1 MSKERTK
8 RLVITAMFIAI
19 TYIFTVFV
27 NIRLPFGGNGGLIH
41 LGNVPLFLAAILYGK
56 RVGAVAD
63 GEEAAAFLSVVC
75 MCRGT
80 CAFYQ
85 GGRLLSGGI
94 DSVREPY
101 RSTGIHSG

>member
-56 RVGAVAD
+56 RVGAVA
-63 GEEAAAFLSVVC
+63 
-75 MCRGT
+75 
-80 CAFYQ
+80 
-85 GGRLLSGGI
+85 GGVGMALFDLLSGWTAWAPFTLVVVAAMGYC
-94 DSVREPY
+94 VGAVMEK
-101 RSTGIHSG
+101 

>member
-56 RVGAVAD
+56 RVGAVAGGVGQEFDIFSGLQGPGQIKD
-63 GEEAAAFLSVVC
+63 GC
-75 MCRGT
+75 IR
-80 CAFYQ
+80 
-85 GGRLLSGGI
+85 I
-94 DSVREPY
+94 
-101 RSTGIHSG
+101 